1 MCGSDSEPMPGAER
15 AKQNEQRGRGIPK
28 TVPALFR
35 RMAFPLLG
43 FILLA
48 FAFVYLLPAR
58 SLHGPG
64 GMMVVPD
71 AAEPHWDDVKYDLF
85 FGRAPP
91 RECAL
96 PTPTKPPAQP
106 NRWIESLP
114 YCSWATP
121 EHYKYPY
128 QANTPEYVETI
139 RMLNQADIKYM
150 LIEGALIG
158 AYRHGGPL
166 PCDQDLDI
174 VLPAWLNLIENPSEC
189 ADAAVPTLRGYE
201 RGDEGA
207 LTLCGWTRDKYLLLR
222 LRSLFT
228 VHLLANILTG
238 IYHTNQ
244 SHNM

>member
-1 MCGSDSEPMPGAER
+1 
-15 AKQNEQRGRGIPK
+15 
-28 TVPALFR
+28 
-35 RMAFPLLG
+35 
-43 FILLA
+43 
-48 FAFVYLLPAR
+48 
-58 SLHGPG
+58 
-64 GMMVVPD
+64 
-71 AAEPHWDDVKYDLF
+71 
-85 FGRAPP
+85 
-91 RECAL
+91 
-96 PTPTKPPAQP
+96 
-106 NRWIESLP
+106 
-114 YCSWATP
+114 
-121 EHYKYPY
+121 
-128 QANTPEYVETI
+128 
-139 RMLNQADIKYM
+139 MLNQADIKYM

-228 VHLLANILTG
+228 VHLFANILPG